1 MIVMWDTSALIS
13 LVDKNR
19 ANHETAKNCY
29 RKLLEH
35 DELQIVSSIA
45 ISEYAVQADASLL
58 LQNLEFCIQEF
69 NLNHALT
76 AANLKKTTLGEKDLR
91 SLENTRN
98 VVVNDTQLIGQ
109 AHAENV
115 EVILT
120 EDASTFC
127 KTVAKLRDK
136 GVITLKAI
144 LLNDNPLQYFGY
156 THTQGELDL

>member
-19 ANHETAKNCY
+19 ANHEIAKKCY
-29 RKLLEH
+29 CKLLEH
-35 DELQIVSSIA
+35 DEVQLVSSIA
-45 ISEYAVQADASLL
+45 ISEYAVQADASAL

-76 AANLKKTTLGEKDLR
+76 AAKLKKITLDEKDLR
-91 SLENTRN
+91 SRENTRN

-136 GVITLKAI
+136 GVICLKAI

-156 THTQGELDL
+156 THIQGELDL

>member
-13 LVDKNR
+13 LVDKKR
-19 ANHETAKNCY
+19 ANHEIAENCY

-35 DELQIVSSIA
+35 DELQLVSSIA
-45 ISEYAVQADASLL
+45 LSEYAVQAAPSSL
-58 LQNLEFCIQEF
+58 LQNLDFCIQEF

-76 AANLKKTTLGEKDLR
+76 AAKFKKITMEEKDLR
-91 SLENTRN
+91 SQENTRK
-98 VVVNDTQLIGQ
+98 VIVNDTQLIGQ

-120 EDASTFC
+120 EDASTFY

-136 GVITLKAI
+136 GVITLKAV
-144 LLNDNPLQYFGY
+144 LLNDNPLQYFAY
-156 THTQGELDL
+156 AHTQGEFDL